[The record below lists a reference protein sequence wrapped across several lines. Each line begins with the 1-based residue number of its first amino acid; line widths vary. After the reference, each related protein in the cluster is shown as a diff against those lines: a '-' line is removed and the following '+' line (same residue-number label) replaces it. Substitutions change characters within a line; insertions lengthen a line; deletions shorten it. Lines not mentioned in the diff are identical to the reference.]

1 MDNIDCI
8 INQAREFQK
17 NIYFCFIDYGKV
29 FDCVDQKKKRKEK
42 LLRKVS
48 TRPPTC
54 LLRNLYTGQ
63 ETTVRSGYGTTD
75 LFKIRKGVWQTCI
88 FSLHSH
94 SHAEYIRQHAR
105 FDEAQ
110 AGIKIARRNTN
121 SLRFAD
127 DTTLMAEREEELK
140 SLLVKEE
147 SEKAG
152 LEHNI
157 QKTRIMAS
165 SPITSQQIEGETVT
179 DFIFLGSKISEE
191 GDCSHGIKRCYLFG
205 RKTMINLNSIL
216 KSRDI
221 SLPMQACL
229 VKAIA
234 FPLFTYGCESWTIR
248 KAEH

>member
-1 MDNIDCI
+1 M
-8 INQAREFQK
+8 
-17 NIYFCFIDYGKV
+17 
-29 FDCVDQKKKRKEK
+29 
-42 LLRKVS
+42 S

-54 LLRNLYTGQ
+54 LPRNLYTGQ

-75 LFKIRKGVWQTCI
+75 LFKIRKGVWQGYI

-127 DTTLMAEREEELK
+127 DTTLMAEREEEIK

-157 QKTRIMAS
+157 HKTRIMAS
-165 SPITSQQIEGETVT
+165 SPITSQKIEGETVT
-179 DFIFLGSKISEE
+179 DFIF
-191 GDCSHGIKRCYLFG
+191 
-205 RKTMINLNSIL
+205 
-216 KSRDI
+216 
-221 SLPMQACL
+221 
-229 VKAIA
+229 
-234 FPLFTYGCESWTIR
+234 
-248 KAEH
+248 